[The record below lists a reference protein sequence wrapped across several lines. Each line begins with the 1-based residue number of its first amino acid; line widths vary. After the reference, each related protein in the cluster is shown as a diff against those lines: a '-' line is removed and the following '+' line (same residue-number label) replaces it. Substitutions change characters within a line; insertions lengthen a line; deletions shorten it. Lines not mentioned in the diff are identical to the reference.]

1 MSQLQSPREPWIDM
15 KTLMAIQDLPWRART
30 LVDGLNAGLHRSP
43 LHGFSVEFSEYRP
56 FSQGD
61 DPRTIDWKLYAR
73 SDRYYVKKFEDE
85 TNRRCYLV
93 VDQSRSM
100 SYGSIPYSKHDYAR
114 TLGATLSL
122 HLIRQRD
129 AVGLLTF
136 DESVR
141 EIVTARFRH
150 GQWKRILGLLDR
162 EPSGN
167 QTDIAKPL
175 SDVAHLVSQRS
186 LVIVLS
192 DFLVPSESLRVPLGL
207 LRARRHEVVLMR
219 ILDPREIDFDLDQ
232 AAMVRDAET
241 EREIF
246 VDPSVAKQS
255 YLERFQAHQRDLKS
269 LCESAGIAIET
280 LRTDQPM
287 DQALV
292 RFLSQQQRRGTSRN
306 QPSEVG
312 SP

>member
-1 MSQLQSPREPWIDM
+1 MQ
-15 KTLMAIQDLPWRART
+15 TLMAIQDLPWRART

-100 SYGSIPYSKHDYAR
+100 KYGSIPYSKHDYAR

-136 DESVR
+136 DAQVR
-141 EIVTARFRH
+141 EIVNARFRH

-175 SDVAHLVSQRS
+175 SDVAQLVSQRS

-192 DFLVPSESLRVPLGL
+192 DFLVPIESLRVPLGL

-219 ILDPREIDFDLDQ
+219 ILDPREIDFDFDQ
-232 AAMVRDAET
+232 AAMVRDAESQ
-241 EREIF
+241 REIF
-246 VDPSVAKQS
+246 VDPARAKEI
-255 YLERFQAHQRDLKS
+255 YRERFLEHQRELQS
-269 LCESAGIAIET
+269 LCESAGIALET
-280 LRTDQPM
+280 MRTDLPM

-292 RFLSQQQRRGTSRN
+292 RFLGQRQRRSNVRKN
-306 QPSEVG
+306 PAEVG

>member
-1 MSQLQSPREPWIDM
+1 MIPTQATREPWIDM
-15 KTLMAIQDLPWRART
+15 QTLMAIQDLPWRART
-30 LVDGLNAGLHRSP
+30 LVDGLTAGLHRSP

-73 SDRYYVKKFEDE
+73 SDRHYVKRFEDE

-100 SYGSIPYSKHDYAR
+100 GYGSIAYSKHDYAR

-136 DESVR
+136 DASVK
-141 EIVTARFRH
+141 EIVPARFRH

-167 QTDIAKPL
+167 QTDIAKPI
-175 SDVAHLVSQRS
+175 SEVAQLVSQRS
-186 LVIVLS
+186 LVVILS
-192 DFLVPSESLRVPLGL
+192 DFLVPFDSLRIPLGL
-207 LRARRHEVVLMR
+207 LRARRHEVVLLR
-219 ILDPREIDFDLDQ
+219 ILDPREIDFEIPGPAL
-232 AAMVRDAET
+232 VRDAESQ
-241 EREIF
+241 REIF
-246 VDPSVAKQS
+246 VDPDRAKDIYRQ
-255 YLERFQAHQRDLKS
+255 RFQEHERGLRT
-269 LCESAGIAIET
+269 LCESSGISLET
-280 LRTDQPM
+280 LRTDLPM
-287 DQALV
+287 DEALV
-292 RFLSQQQRRGTSRN
+292 RFLSQRQRRGAGRPGT
-306 QPSEVG
+306 EVG
-312 SP
+312 TP

>member
-1 MSQLQSPREPWIDM
+1 MNQTLSPRESWIDM
-15 KTLMAIQDLPWRART
+15 HTLMAIQDLHWRART

-100 SYGSIPYSKHDYAR
+100 SYGSISYSKHDYAR

-136 DESVR
+136 DASVK
-141 EIVTARFRH
+141 EVLVARFRH

-162 EPSGN
+162 SPAGN
-167 QTDIAKPL
+167 QTDLAKPL
-175 SDVAHLVSQRS
+175 SDVAQLVSQRS
-186 LVIVLS
+186 LVIILS
-192 DFLVPSESLRVPLGL
+192 DFLVPVESLRIPLGL

-219 ILDPREIDFDLDQ
+219 ILDPREIDFDFEQ
-232 AAMVRDAET
+232 AAMVRDAESQ
-241 EREIF
+241 REIF
-246 VDPSVAKQS
+246 IDPAQVQAV
-255 YLERFQAHQRDLKS
+255 YRERFQAHRRDLQS
-269 LCESAGIAIET
+269 LCESTGIEMET
-280 LRTDQPM
+280 MRTDQPM

-292 RFLSQQQRRGTSRN
+292 RFLSQHQRHQSARIH
-306 QPSEVG
+306 PMG
-312 SP
+312 SVTT

>member
-1 MSQLQSPREPWIDM
+1 MP
-15 KTLMAIQDLPWRART
+15 TLMAIQDLPWRART
-30 LVDGLNAGLHRSP
+30 LVDGLSPGLHRSP

-56 FSQGD
+56 FSPGD

-100 SYGSIPYSKHDYAR
+100 AYGSIPYNKHEYAK
-114 TLGATLSL
+114 TLAATLSL

-136 DESVR
+136 DATVGEM
-141 EIVTARFRH
+141 ITARFRR

-167 QTDIAKPL
+167 QTDLASPL
-175 SDVAHLVSQRS
+175 SDVAQLVSRRS

-192 DFLVPSESLRVPLGL
+192 DFLVPVESLRIPLGF
-207 LRARRHEVVLMR
+207 LRARKHEVVLMR
-219 ILDPREIDFDLDQ
+219 ILDPREIDFDLSVPS
-232 AAMVRDAET
+232 MVRDLESQ
-241 EREIF
+241 REIF
-246 VDPSVAKQS
+246 VDPLQAKETYRQ
-255 YLERFQAHQRDLKS
+255 RFQSHQAALS
-269 LCESAGIAIET
+269 AQCESLGITLET
-280 LRTDQPM
+280 LRTDLPM
-287 DQALV
+287 DRALFQ
-292 RFLSQQQRRGTSRN
+292 FLSRKERGVADRVRVAGVES
-306 QPSEVG
+306 S
-312 SP
+312 